1 MVKYQKSLTSRI
13 LLCIGVTPIAVIVT
27 ITMIYGN
34 EMCTKYFYI
43 GVKPFMKLIK
53 NFRRYFFNF
62 SSHEVLVFESIN
74 LVNVRIKKIIA
85 KYLDHNPTT
94 TRRALEGRLIA

>member
-27 ITMIYGN
+27 ITMIYGI
-34 EMCTKYFYI
+34 EICTKYFYV

-53 NFRRYFFNF
+53 NFRSYFFKVF
-62 SSHEVLVFESIN
+62 ITSSTPTPWLTLHLVLGKSGVKQNSCS
-74 LVNVRIKKIIA
+74 
-85 KYLDHNPTT
+85 PS
-94 TRRALEGRLIA
+94 